1 MKYVIAFDISN
12 DRRRKAV
19 GKACSAVGFRVQRS
33 VYECIMQDAAYQA
46 LFCQID
52 RIVDKER
59 DTVRIYPLDKNC
71 NQNMEIIGKGK
82 KIEVVG
88 YKII

>member
-19 GKACSAVGFRVQRS
+19 GKACAAVGFRVQRS
-33 VYECIMQDAAYQA
+33 VYECFLQDSGYRA
-46 LFCQID
+46 LSS
-52 RIVDKER
+52 RIAGLIDKEK
-59 DTVRIYPLDKNC
+59 DTVRVYPLDKNC
-71 NQNMEIIGKGK
+71 DQGMEILGRGKR
-82 KIEVVG
+82 IENVG